1 METETGVWKPEVGG
15 KAWFITGHKVIEGM
29 ITEAGKF
36 LGDSYQFEGNG
47 LRSFIFTEFLY
58 PTAEAALASIKV
70 YDLDGKEVVVTR
82 DSHAMMELGAAKMLD
97 VYLEALDVVVQSF
110 KDYRSGKLSKDDFDK
125 FIDQSIQTSDDM
137 AARTAAFLDFHNA
150 AGRLSAMAA
159 GNEDPADPSQRDE
172 TDGRHRDPNFKGAQ
186 YPVVADPRE
195 ITTPTDKRNGDPC

>member
-1 METETGVWKPEVGG
+1 MNSDWKPEVGG

-47 LRSFIFTEFLY
+47 LRSFIFTEVLY
-58 PTAEAALASIKV
+58 PTAEVALASIKV

-82 DSHAMMELGAAKMLD
+82 DSGVLKELGAAKMLD
-97 VYLEALDVVVQSF
+97 AYLEALDVVVQSF
-110 KDYRSGKLSKDDFDK
+110 KDYRLGKLSKDDFDK

-137 AARTAAFLDFHNA
+137 AARTAAFIDYQNA
-150 AGRLSAMAA
+150 AGRFAAMAA
-159 GNEDPADPSQRDE
+159 GNEDPCDPS
-172 TDGRHRDPNFKGAQ
+172 A
-186 YPVVADPRE
+186 RE